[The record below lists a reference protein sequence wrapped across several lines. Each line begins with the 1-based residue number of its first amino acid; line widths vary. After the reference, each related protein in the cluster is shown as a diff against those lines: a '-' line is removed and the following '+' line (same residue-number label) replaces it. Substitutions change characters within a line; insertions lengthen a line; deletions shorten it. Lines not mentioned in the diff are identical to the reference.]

1 MQRPT
6 LVALS
11 FCLVILSQACFQAKA
26 SPIPRNLQ
34 PSKDSPSACLT
45 VIFFLVLSLTIL
57 FIFKKI
63 YVARRR
69 KTDLVSISSD
79 ESAPKS
85 NWKGGRS
92 MTKAIAKKSGFYVG
106 LLGSPGW
113 ETKHSVFIGGGPT
126 HIFLPPESRT
136 SNRRRFPFG
145 SLTTTILHK
154 VPAQCEITS
163 NRLAPN
169 NVLQIKPQKFNAVVF
184 SPEISIPPPAKVTQK
199 HPNLCFDTKPSP
211 MKRSSSRLTTQDEQ
225 HDDSQSN
232 GNITFSSGPR
242 KLVSGL
248 NSLQSRIDQNFGVSP
263 VSNERRSSNTY
274 NSSVAD
280 ITIPTQ
286 TFRTLMKHSRLPT
299 DLLENGI
306 QQPTIKPLHFGKR
319 RHTISEKYYSDN
331 ANDCPDVFV
340 PWASYKTPDLPK
352 TCCQSVDLS
361 TNSVWLKS
369 RCSSPTRQT
378 RNSPII
384 GPSPLRTMSLPLDYD
399 FEHTKQFNVDNCNIL
414 SKIRSEA
421 KFEPSLESP
430 PSLSHS
436 SPPPERSKT
445 LFQADD
451 PDIILDLIRELAQ
464 ETSAWDASL
473 FVDEN
478 FKALMDQSTV
488 HPKSKPKVQIVPEK
502 WSKYRQK
509 YRRTTLQD
517 IPESDGTKYN
527 LFFFF

>member
-1 MQRPT
+1 
-6 LVALS
+6 
-11 FCLVILSQACFQAKA
+11 
-26 SPIPRNLQ
+26 
-34 PSKDSPSACLT
+34 
-45 VIFFLVLSLTIL
+45 
-57 FIFKKI
+57 
-63 YVARRR
+63 
-69 KTDLVSISSD
+69 
-79 ESAPKS
+79 
-85 NWKGGRS
+85 

-126 HIFLPPESRT
+126 HIFLSPGSPT

-154 VPAQCEITS
+154 VPAQCKITS
-163 NRLAPN
+163 TRLAPD
-169 NVLQIKPQKFNAVVF
+169 NVLRIKPQQFNSAVVF
-184 SPEISIPPPAKVTQK
+184 SPEISLPPPAMVTPK
-199 HPNLCFDTKPSP
+199 RPNLRFDTKPSP
-211 MKRSSSRLTTQDEQ
+211 MRRSSSRLTTQDEQ
-225 HDDSQSN
+225 HDDFHSN
-232 GNITFSSGPR
+232 GNITCSSGPR

-248 NSLQSRIDQNFGVSP
+248 NLLQSRIDQNFNVSP

-280 ITIPTQ
+280 ITVPTQ

-319 RHTISEKYYSDN
+319 RHTISEKSYSDN
-331 ANDCPDVFV
+331 ANDSILETVVHDCPDVSL

-352 TCCQSVDLS
+352 TRCQSVDLS
-361 TNSVWLKS
+361 SNSVWLKS

-384 GPSPLRTMSLPLDYD
+384 GPSPLRTMSLPLDYE
-399 FEHTKQFNVDNCNIL
+399 FEHTKQFNVDNCNML
-414 SKIRSEA
+414 SEIQSEA
-421 KFEPSLESP
+421 KFAPSLESP
-430 PSLSHS
+430 PSLSHT
-436 SPPPERSKT
+436 SPPPEQSRT

-451 PDIILDLIRELAQ
+451 QDIILDLIRELAQ

-488 HPKSKPKVQIVPEK
+488 HPNSKPKVQIVPEK
-502 WSKYRQK
+502 WSKYRRK

-527 LFFFF
+527 LLFSKALDKIELDSYSFSCRCVFRQLAYR